1 MKRKDLIKKIK
12 MLGYPLFE
20 NTEEDANLTLAE
32 VVESNDP
39 RLWEGF
45 PIMLATACESG
56 DFKKDLAKG
65 KIKGVPEKKYFD
77 QLVMMSLALYESLDL
92 KFAWTKELYKVYS
105 KEAVFKYSKAF
116 NTDGSIKISL
126 HKMPTEKMKSVFN
139 MYFNAKKEQGLSD
152 LLSTREEFSLEYAMS
167 QIFTGKQKEIF
178 LKKFRQEKLT
188 KTEKEYFSRV
198 IKKKAYAL
206 ANPEL
211 HRLARKLLES

>member
-12 MLGYPLFE
+12 MLGYPLLE
-20 NTEEDANLTLAE
+20 TEGEDANLTLAE

-45 PIMLATACESG
+45 PIMLATACEKG
-56 DFKKDLAKG
+56 VFKRDLTKS
-65 KIKGVPEKKYFD
+65 KIKGVSQKKYFD

-92 KFAWTKELYKVYS
+92 KFAWIKELCKAHS
-105 KEAVFKYSKAF
+105 KEAVFKYVNIF
-116 NTDGSIKISL
+116 NADGSIKISI
-126 HKMPTEKMKSVFN
+126 HEIPTEKMKSVFN
-139 MYFNAKKEQGLSD
+139 MYFSEKKEDDLSD